1 MEWLSAGD
9 PAKCAGYVTVA
20 IMCVNLMNVNAKYF
34 PNAVRIKNEHFVIS
48 SLTDETRDANERKA
62 NYNSERQRTAAE

>member
-1 MEWLSAGD
+1 
-9 PAKCAGYVTVA
+9 
-20 IMCVNLMNVNAKYF
+20 MNVNAKYF